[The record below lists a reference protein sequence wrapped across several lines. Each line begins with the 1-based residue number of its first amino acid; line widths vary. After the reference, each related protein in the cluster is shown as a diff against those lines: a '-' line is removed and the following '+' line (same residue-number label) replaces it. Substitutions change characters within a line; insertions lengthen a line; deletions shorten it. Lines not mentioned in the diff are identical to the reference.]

1 MQTFDKLAEILAN
14 IDPWWMVACALLLI
28 LVDWFYAQTD
38 ALMVVG
44 FALIICSIV
53 NAMGFSGQFQL
64 WFMPFSLFISYFTQ
78 RKIFTLLT
86 SSKSPYSE
94 SPKLLVGET
103 GIIVI
108 NEIKN
113 ESDSY
118 FYEYKKNIHV
128 EDQHEI
134 VVTKILKVILDVSG
148 ETYPAIDHSS
158 KIKNGQKVV
167 VVAEINGSLSVI
179 TEEK

>member
-1 MQTFDKLAEILAN
+1 MYTFNALAEILGN
-14 IDPWWMVACALLLI
+14 LDPWWMVACALLLI

-38 ALMVVG
+38 ALMVIG
-44 FALIICSIV
+44 FAIIMCSIV

-64 WFMPFSLFISYFTQ
+64 WFTPFSLFLSYFGQ
-78 RKIFTLLT
+78 RKLFALLT
-86 SSKSPYSE
+86 SDKSPYTE

-103 GIIVI
+103 GVFVI
-108 NEIKN
+108 RESTN

-128 EDQHEI
+128 ENQHEV
-134 VVTKILKVILDVSG
+134 VVTKILKVILDGSG